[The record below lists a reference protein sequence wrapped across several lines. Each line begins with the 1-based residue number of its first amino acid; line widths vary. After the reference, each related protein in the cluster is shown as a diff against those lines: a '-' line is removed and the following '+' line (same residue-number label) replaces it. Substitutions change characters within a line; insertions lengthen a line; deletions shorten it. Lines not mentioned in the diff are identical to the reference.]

1 MEKPLISII
10 VPVYN
15 VEAYLPKSLDSII
28 NQTYENLEIIVVND
42 GSTDNSP
49 QICEEYAKRDSRIK
63 LLHKKNGGLSSA
75 RNAGL
80 DIANGEYIG
89 FVDSDDY
96 IEENMYLEMLNSL
109 KKYDANLVICSYF
122 SDREIKYPCE
132 KSMLVNVDF
141 VFKLYLKDQIQ
152 AYAWNK
158 LYSKDIFKDIRYTD
172 GILFEDM
179 DVFLPILKKA
189 EKIVLLNDKL
199 YHYIK
204 RKNSIINS
212 IFNIK
217 QVKCLDI
224 IESHKGYLDGIYD
237 NLIKERSMF
246 LSWWLLCQM
255 KQLDENYAKRFV
267 KTIREH
273 KPNFPVTGKIDFLLL
288 RMLAYGFNV
297 RLIFWIRKSIYCFY
311 SNIQIFIIKPLRYI
325 WRAKFS

>member
-1 MEKPLISII
+1 MENPLISII

-15 VEAYLPKSLDSII
+15 VETYLPKCLDSII
-28 NQTYENLEIIVVND
+28 NQTYENLEIIIVND

-49 QICEEYAKRDSRIK
+49 QICEKYAKQDSRIK

-80 DIANGEYIG
+80 DIANGEYLG

-96 IEENMYLEMLNSL
+96 IEKNMYLEMLTYL
-109 KKYDANLVICSYF
+109 KEYSANLVICSYF

-132 KSMLVNVDF
+132 KFMLANVDF
-141 VFKLYLKDQIQ
+141 VFRLYLKDQVQ
-152 AYAWNK
+152 AFAWNK
-158 LYSKDIFKDIRYTD
+158 LYSKDIFKDIRYTN

-189 EKIVLLNDKL
+189 EKIILLNYKL

-204 RKNSIINS
+204 RENSITNS
-212 IFNIK
+212 VFNIR
-217 QVKCLDI
+217 QIKCLDI
-224 IESHKGYLDGIYD
+224 IESYKGYLGGIYD

-246 LSWWLLCQM
+246 VCWWLLCQM
-255 KQLDENYAKRFV
+255 RKLDENYAKSFV
-267 KTIREH
+267 KTIREN
-273 KPNFPVTGKIDFLLL
+273 KSNFPITCKIDSLLL

-297 RLIFWIRKSIYCFY
+297 KLILWMRK
-311 SNIQIFIIKPLRYI
+311 NIF
-325 WRAKFS
+325 RAFL